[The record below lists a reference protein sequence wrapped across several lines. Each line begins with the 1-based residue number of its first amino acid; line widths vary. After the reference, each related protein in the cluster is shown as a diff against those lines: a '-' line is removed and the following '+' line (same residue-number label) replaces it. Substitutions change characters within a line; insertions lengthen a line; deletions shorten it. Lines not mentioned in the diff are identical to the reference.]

1 MIPSEKP
8 TEANGFS
15 ALLGNRSFTW
25 LWAGQILSQVTDKIL
40 VVLAVSLLDKYYHL
54 PASWDGSSESAIMV
68 INTIPAI
75 IFGVAAGVL
84 ADRYPKKQV
93 MVVSNVLRAALI
105 PLIIFLPQQFALM
118 LLVIFAVSTVTQ
130 FFTPAEQSIIPLV
143 VEPHHLL
150 MANALFAITQLASI
164 QGFAIGEPLLFI
176 VDKYFG
182 VTGKILVLA
191 AFYLLAAFC
200 CQMVNCQEVL
210 PKRTFGKNLNPL
222 PELKAGMRYLRGNRP
237 VLNAIVQI
245 TIIYSIIAALQVL
258 SIQLGKDLG
267 LKKEQFGFLIAA
279 TGVGLVI
286 GAGILSQWGNRLRS
300 KPLPLIGFGMVPFV
314 MVGYILFKSLVP
326 ALILSVILG
335 FSASLIILP
344 MRTLIQEKTPES
356 MRGKVFGFE
365 NNVENIAL
373 SLPLALAG
381 PAAKYFGLNVV
392 LFVMAGAVALA
403 TMWVHRNSLKILS
416 DAT

>member
-1 MIPSEKP
+1 MTPSKKP
-8 TEANGFS
+8 TEAGFR

-40 VVLAVSLLDKYYHL
+40 VVLAVSLLDKYYKL

-75 IFGVAAGVL
+75 IFGVAAGVM

-93 MVVSNVLRAALI
+93 MVVSNILRAALI
-105 PLIIFLPQQFALM
+105 PLIILLPQQFALM

-143 VEPHHLL
+143 VKPHHLL

-176 VDKYFG
+176 VNQYFG

-200 CQMVNCQEVL
+200 CQMIKCEEIL

-222 PELKAGMRYLRGNRP
+222 PELQEGLRYLQGNRP
-237 VLNAIVQI
+237 VLDAIVQI

-258 SIQLGKDLG
+258 SIQLGKDIG

-300 KPLPLIGFGMVPFV
+300 RPLPLIGFSMVPLV
-314 MVGYILFKSLVP
+314 MIGYVLFKALVP
-326 ALILSVILG
+326 ALLLSVVLG
-335 FSASLIILP
+335 FGAALVILP
-344 MRTLIQEKTPES
+344 IRTLIQENTPES
-356 MRGKVFGFE
+356 VRGKVFGFE

-381 PAAKYFGLNVV
+381 PAAKYCGLDLV
-392 LFVMAGAVALA
+392 LIVMAGAVTL
-403 TMWVHRNSLKILS
+403 TTIWVHRNNLKMVS
-416 DAT
+416 DVT